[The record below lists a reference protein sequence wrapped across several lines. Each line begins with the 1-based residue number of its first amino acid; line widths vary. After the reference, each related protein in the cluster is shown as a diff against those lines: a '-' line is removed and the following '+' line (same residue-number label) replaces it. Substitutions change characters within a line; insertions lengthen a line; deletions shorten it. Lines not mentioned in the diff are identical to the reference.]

1 MGKGKKQA
9 SQPSPEDWDQWVV
22 HLRERK
28 TPRDPWRVI
37 GAKRD
42 GPLPWG
48 LDYTPISDDAKE
60 LIVKTAR
67 WCHHPGKSRTARL
80 ISRLEAWVAEWP
92 SGRGQWAL
100 GLEAV
105 SWSYVLPRL
114 ASSLSAAVWQEVL
127 QLLLDLATSWPQLDL
142 QHQPL
147 PHQWLAGE
155 LPLTLA
161 YQFPELPRCQALWPS
176 ARKALSQGLT
186 ELLDTNGLPA
196 AEHLTSVRPLLAC
209 WTRCQALH
217 GDRTPPMLTPAAAT
231 CFEWF
236 IRRALQL
243 TRKDGCPFF
252 SAVASGSKDRDLF
265 RTALALVG
273 DDEDSAIADQILPG
287 RQGQRSKKRRRVILA
302 EPSANSE
309 WGRLA
314 LFRSDWSRD
323 SIQLVV
329 ARSGASVQTE
339 LASGTQTVWSGPWQQ
354 EIHLDGQKLGPP
366 EQWDEVCWHTDD
378 DVDYQELQATLADG
392 WVLQRQIILAREDRF
407 LFLADAILGSDERE
421 IEYRVQLPLTAGV
434 RFEPA
439 EETHEGRLV
448 GDHWRGAVLPL
459 ALPEWRIAPSDG
471 GLEWID
477 GNLQIRHAVRAARL
491 YVPMFIDLDPSRS
504 RRPLTWRQ
512 LTVAERLQVQS
523 PSQVIAFRVQVAD
536 EQWLFYRSLGPAANR
551 TFLGENLSN
560 EFLAARFDRD
570 GDADDLIRI
579 DTE

>member
-1 MGKGKKQA
+1 MGKGQKQA
-9 SQPSPEDWDQWVV
+9 TQPSPEDWDHWIV

-42 GPLPWG
+42 WPLQWG
-48 LDYTPISDDAKE
+48 IDYTPVEDDAKD
-60 LIVKTAR
+60 LIAKTAR
-67 WCHHPGKSRTARL
+67 WCEHPGKSRTARL
-80 ISRLEAWVAEWP
+80 ISRLEAWLAEWP
-92 SGRGQWAL
+92 SRRGQWAL
-100 GLEAV
+100 GLEAL

-114 ASSLSAAVWQEVL
+114 ASSSSAALWQEAL
-127 QLLLDLATSWPQLDL
+127 ELLLDLATSWPQLDL

-147 PHQWLAGE
+147 PHQWLGGE

-161 YQFPELPRCQALWPS
+161 YQFPELPRCQDLWQS
-176 ARKALSQGLT
+176 ARKALSQGLI

-209 WTRCQALH
+209 WTRCQALY
-217 GDRTPPMLTPAAAT
+217 GVGATPMLTQSATT

-243 TRKDGCPFF
+243 TRRDGSPFF
-252 SAVASGSKDRDLF
+252 SAVASGSEDRELF

-273 DDEDSAIADQILPG
+273 DDEDSVIADQILPS
-287 RQGQRSKKRRRVILA
+287 RQGRRSKKGRRVILA

-329 ARSGASVQTE
+329 ARSGANVQTE
-339 LASGTQTVWSGPWQQ
+339 LVSGTQTVWSGPWQQ
-354 EIHLDGQKLGPP
+354 ELHLDGRKLDPP

-392 WVLQRQIILAREDRF
+392 WILQRQIILAREDHF
-407 LFLADAILGSDERE
+407 LFLADAILGSHERE
-421 IEYRVQLPLTAGV
+421 IGYRGQLPLTAGV

-439 EETHEGRLV
+439 EETHDGHLI
-448 GDHWRGAVLPL
+448 GDRWRGAVLPL
-459 ALPEWRIAPSDG
+459 ALPEWRIDPSDG
-471 GLEWID
+471 GMEWID

-523 PSQVIAFRVQVAD
+523 PSQAVAFRIQMAD
-536 EQWLFYRSLGPAANR
+536 DQWLFYRSLGPAANR

-560 EFLAARFDRD
+560 EFLAARFDQD

-579 DTE
+579 DAE

>member
-1 MGKGKKQA
+1 MGKGQKKEVN
-9 SQPSPEDWDQWVV
+9 PSPEEWDHWVV
-22 HLRERK
+22 HLRKRK

-42 GPLPWG
+42 WPLQWG
-48 LDYTPISDDAKE
+48 IDYTPVAEDAKD

-67 WCHHPGKSRTARL
+67 WCEHPGKSRTARL
-80 ISRLEAWVAEWP
+80 ISRLEAWLAEWP
-92 SGRGQWAL
+92 ARRDQSAL
-100 GLEAV
+100 GLEAL

-114 ASSLSAAVWQEVL
+114 ASASSAAVWQETL
-127 QLLLDLATSWPQLDL
+127 ELLLDLATNWPQLDL

-147 PHQWLAGE
+147 PHQWMAGE
-155 LPLTLA
+155 LPLMLA
-161 YQFPELPRCQALWPS
+161 YQFPELPGCQALWPS

-196 AEHLTSVRPLLAC
+196 AEHLTSVRGLLAC

-217 GDRTPPMLTPAAAT
+217 GDAATPMLTPSAAT

-236 IRRALQL
+236 LRRALQL
-243 TRKDGCPFF
+243 TRRDGCPFF
-252 SAVASGSKDRDLF
+252 SAVASGSGDRDLF

-273 DDEDSAIADQILPG
+273 DDEDSVIADQILPS
-287 RQGQRSKKRRRVILA
+287 RQGQRSKKGRRVILA

-314 LFRSDWSRD
+314 IFRSDWSRD

-329 ARSGASVQTE
+329 ARSGANVQTE
-339 LASGTQTVWSGPWQQ
+339 LVSGIQTVWSGPWQY
-354 EIHLDGQKLGPP
+354 EIHLDGRKLDPP

-392 WVLQRQIILAREDRF
+392 WILQRQIILAREDRF
-407 LFLADAILGSDERE
+407 LFLADAILGSDARE
-421 IEYRVQLPLTAGV
+421 IDYRAQLPLTAGV
-434 RFEPA
+434 GFEPA
-439 EETHEGRLV
+439 EETHEGYLI
-448 GDHWRGAVLPL
+448 GDRWRGTVLPL
-459 ALPEWRIAPSDG
+459 ALPEWRISPSNG
-471 GLEWID
+471 GVEWID
-477 GNLQIRHAVRAARL
+477 GNLQVRHAVQAPRI
-491 YVPMFIDLDPSRS
+491 YVPIFIDLNPSRS

-523 PSQVIAFRVQVAD
+523 PSQAIAFRVQVAD

-560 EFLAARFDRD
+560 EFLAARFDQD

-579 DTE
+579 DAD